1 MRNILLTIVGVFAL
15 IATFTGC
22 DRIQKVVTPEK
33 GVAPEPIDTV
43 KIGFLASGSR
53 VTYPNGGQ
61 IAVAEINA
69 SGGLLGMPVE
79 LVTEVGIATPDAAV
93 EAASKMILGDSV
105 IALVGPNRSA
115 QCYSGRCLSTR
126 T

>member
-22 DRIQKVVTPEK
+22 ERVQKVVPPEK
-33 GVAPEPIDTV
+33 GVAPEAMDTL

-53 VTYPNGGQ
+53 VTYPNGGK

-69 SGGLLGMPVE
+69 TAALLGVPVE
-79 LVTEVGIATPDAAV
+79 LVTEVG
-93 EAASKMILGDSV
+93 DSD
-105 IALVGPNRSA
+105 P
-115 QCYSGRCLSTR
+115 
-126 T
+126 